1 MDAKEIHNV
10 FTDPE
15 FVVDI
20 LNVFNKYGIVSDI
33 ELRNAM
39 IRKEWIESKQNGE
52 PNKDFVER
60 TASKYFRS
68 PKNIEFIIYG
78 KKKLS

>member
-10 FTDPE
+10 FTNPE

-33 ELRNAM
+33 ELRNAL
-39 IRKEWIESKQNGE
+39 IRKEYNEAKGKGENVGEFIEK
-52 PNKDFVER
+52 
-60 TASKYFRS
+60 TAAKYYRS
-68 PKNIEFIIYG
+68 PKNIEFILYG
-78 KKKLS
+78 KKK

>member
-1 MDAKEIHNV
+1 VDAKEIHNV

-33 ELRNAM
+33 ELRNAQ

-52 PNKDFVER
+52 ANKDFVER
-60 TASKYFRS
+60 SAAKYFRS
-68 PKNIEFIIYG
+68 PKNIEFILYG
-78 KKKLS
+78 KKK

>member
-1 MDAKEIHNV
+1 MDAKEIKNV
-10 FTDPE
+10 FTDPD

-33 ELRNAM
+33 ELRNAQ
-39 IRKEWIESKQNGE
+39 IRKEWIESKQSGE
-52 PNKDFVER
+52 ANRDFVER
-60 TASKYFRS
+60 TAIKYFRS

-78 KKKLS
+78 KKK